1 MNIDCLI
8 PAAGVSSRMGKW
20 KMTLPYK
27 KTTIIENSIKNA
39 LTACNRVIVVT
50 GYRSDELVKL
60 VQKPKSVITTTN
72 NNFGN
77 GMFSSIQAGVDL
89 IDSEWFFITMGDM
102 PDINENIY
110 KSLIEA
116 KDKNLNNFDI
126 IRPIYK
132 GKRGHPVL
140 LHKKTIKAIL
150 AEPFSSEM
158 KNVFSHFNVLDIDMN
173 LPDTFMDID
182 TPGEYKQIMEN
193 NTQQGMV

>member
-8 PAAGVSSRMGKW
+8 PAAGFSSRMGKW

-27 KTTIIENSIKNA
+27 ETTIIENSIKNA
-39 LTACNRVIVVT
+39 LTACNRVIVIT

-60 VQKPKSVITTTN
+60 VQKTNSVITTIN
-72 NNFGN
+72 NNYEN

-102 PDINENIY
+102 PNINENIY
-110 KSLIEA
+110 KSLLIA
-116 KDKNLNNFDI
+116 KDKNSNNFDI

-140 LHKKTIKAIL
+140 LHKKTIETIIN
-150 AEPFSSEM
+150 EPHSSEM
-158 KNVFSHFNVLDIDMN
+158 KNVFLHHRVLDIEMN
-173 LPDTFMDID
+173 IPDTFRDID
-182 TPGEYKQIMEN
+182 TPEEYRRILEKNDHGKRQ
-193 NTQQGMV
+193 